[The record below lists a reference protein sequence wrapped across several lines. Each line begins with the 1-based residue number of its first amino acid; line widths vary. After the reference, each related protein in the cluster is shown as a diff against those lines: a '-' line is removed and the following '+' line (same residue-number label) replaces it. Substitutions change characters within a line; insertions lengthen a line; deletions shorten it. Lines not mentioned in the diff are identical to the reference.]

1 MAETI
6 KRVLD
11 SETRK
16 QLQGY
21 TPFSTEVTVPFTPE
35 EFNNIE
41 DITLCPVFQLT
52 AFTQAQK
59 DQISVNSKAYDKDM
73 PQEKIF
79 EIAAANKEVLRGCVK
94 GWSNLY
100 DSGTGAEIEFS
111 KDEFNRLPGFIINAI
126 RKEVEKISGLTE
138 ITKLS
143 LK

>member
-1 MAETI
+1 MAE
-6 KRVLD
+6 KRILD
-11 SETRK
+11 EETRK
-16 QLQGY
+16 LLQGY

-35 EFNNIE
+35 EFDNIA
-41 DITLCPVFQLT
+41 DATLRPVFQLT

-100 DSGTGAEIEFS
+100 DAGTGEEIAFS
-111 KDEFNRLPGFIINAI
+111 KEGFDRLPGFIISGI
-126 RKEVEKISGLTE
+126 RASVEKISGLSE

>member
-1 MAETI
+1 MAE
-6 KRVLD
+6 KRILD
-11 SETRK
+11 EATRA
-16 QLQGY
+16 QLRGY
-21 TPFSTEVTVPFTPE
+21 TPFSTEATINFTPA
-35 EFNNIE
+35 EFENVE
-41 DITLCPVFQLT
+41 DATLRPVFQLA

-59 DQISVNSKAYDKDM
+59 DQIAINSKEYASDM

-100 DSGTGAEIEFS
+100 DAGTGEEIAVS
-111 KDEFNRLPGFIINAI
+111 KEGFDRLPGFIISGI
-126 RKEVEKISGLTE
+126 RASVEKISGLSE

>member
-1 MAETI
+1 MAE
-6 KRVLD
+6 KRILD
-11 SETRK
+11 EATRA
-16 QLQGY
+16 QLRGY

-35 EFNNIE
+35 EFDNIA
-41 DITLCPVFQLT
+41 DATLRPVFQLT

-59 DQISVNSKAYDKDM
+59 DQISVNSKSYESNM

-100 DSGTGAEIEFS
+100 DSGSGEEIAFS

-126 RKEVEKISGLTE
+126 RKDVEKISGLSE

>member
-1 MAETI
+1 MAE
-6 KRVLD
+6 KRILD
-11 SETRK
+11 PETRK
-16 QLQGY
+16 LLQGY
-21 TPFSTEVTVPFTPE
+21 TPFSTDATILFTPE
-35 EFNNIE
+35 EFDNIK
-41 DITLCPVFQLT
+41 DVTLRPAFQLSP
-52 AFTQAQK
+52 FTQAQK

-100 DSGTGAEIEFS
+100 DAGTGEEIAVS
-111 KDEFNRLPGFIINAI
+111 KEGFDRLPGFIISGI
-126 RKEVEKISGLTE
+126 RASVEKISGLSE